1 MDFSRTNM
9 TEMAG
14 IIASH
19 LAEHKI
25 AVVLVGGLAVEIY
38 SQNLYLTKDID
49 MVNTNYTPTKTLQ
62 LAMAKLGFSKQGR
75 VFVNSTTE
83 ITVEFPSAPLS
94 VGDELI
100 TQTTTIPTSHGDIPI
115 LTVEDVA
122 KDRLAAFIHW
132 QDTQSLVQATAVM
145 LKHQL
150 KPDYFRAFIKR
161 EGNTKHYTILQLLFA
176 TGKQGDVTM
185 QALETSL
192 ADILLQQH

>member
-9 TEMAG
+9 TELAG

-49 MVNTNYTPTKTLQ
+49 MVNTSYTPTKTLQ

-83 ITVEFPSAPLS
+83 VTNHWP
-94 VGDELI
+94 
-100 TQTTTIPTSHGDIPI
+100 
-115 LTVEDVA
+115 
-122 KDRLAAFIHW
+122 AA
-132 QDTQSLVQATAVM
+132 L
-145 LKHQL
+145 
-150 KPDYFRAFIKR
+150 
-161 EGNTKHYTILQLLFA
+161 
-176 TGKQGDVTM
+176 
-185 QALETSL
+185 
-192 ADILLQQH
+192 